1 MSVTILPADTYLVA
15 NKTIIHESD
24 RKIVTMLYQ
33 PIIGHTAVS
42 LYFTLIDDLQKKEIM
57 SDELTHH
64 HLMSTMQLKL
74 EDIIIAREKL
84 EAVGLIKTYLKKD
97 HVNNYVYVLFSPL
110 SANEVF
116 NHPILNVVLY
126 NNLGKKE
133 YEKLVNCYKI
143 PRINLKDFEDIT
155 ANFNDI
161 FTSVSG
167 NVFVENDN
175 IISKNKSELKFNNKV
190 DFNLLISSIPKS
202 MVNEKCFNDDTKNL
216 IESLAFIY
224 NIDNL
229 NMQSLVRNSLN
240 ERGMID
246 KIDLRKNCR
255 NFYQFEEDGK
265 LPTLIYSKQPDYL
278 KTPTGDSSN
287 RAKQIYTFENITPY
301 DYLRS
306 KYKNGEPT
314 LRELKIVEDL
324 IINYKMKPGV
334 VNVLISYVL
343 KVNNQKFTRSYVETV
358 ASQWS
363 RLNIETV
370 DEAMRVA
377 EKEHKKIKKLT
388 EKKTE
393 TQKKEISKEESLPS
407 WFGKELESKEM
418 TKEEQEE
425 LDNLLKEFN

>member
-1 MSVTILPADTYLVA
+1 MSVTILPADTYLVT

-246 KIDLRKNCR
+246 KIELRKNCR